1 MELQTT
7 IEKVIDPYTTSC
19 LNRNHQHTIDSI
31 FLKKKFDRGFNFGLN
46 SIMSKFYNKIV
57 NGNSLEILKKIPDKT
72 FDLVFADPPYNM
84 QIGEKLKRPDNSKV
98 NGVNDKWDQFSNFK
112 HYDDFC
118 KSWLKECKR
127 ILKDDGTIWVIGTYH
142 NIFRLGYHLQNLN
155 YWILN
160 DVIWRKCN
168 PMPNFRGTRF
178 TNAHET
184 LIWASKNKKSK
195 YTFNYQSLKCLNDDL
210 QMRSDWTL
218 PICNGK
224 ERLKKNGKKIHSTQK
239 PESLLHRIILATTNK
254 GDTIFDPFL
263 GTGTTAVVAK
273 KLGRN
278 FYGIEKD
285 KKYFKAA
292 QDRINKTK
300 EIADDYL
307 DIVEN
312 NKSKPRVPFGSLVEL
327 GILKPGTTLFD
338 TEKKINAKIMID
350 GSIKYKEAEGSI
362 HKVAAKI
369 MGTESYNG
377 WTYWYCKING
387 ATVLIDNLRQKFI
400 SSKRA

>member
-1 MELQTT
+1 
-7 IEKVIDPYTTSC
+7 
-19 LNRNHQHTIDSI
+19 
-31 FLKKKFDRGFNFGLN
+31 
-46 SIMSKFYNKIV
+46 
-57 NGNSLEILKKIPDKT
+57 
-72 FDLVFADPPYNM
+72 
-84 QIGEKLKRPDNSKV
+84 
-98 NGVNDKWDQFSNFK
+98 
-112 HYDDFC
+112 
-118 KSWLKECKR
+118 
-127 ILKDDGTIWVIGTYH
+127 
-142 NIFRLGYHLQNLN
+142 
-155 YWILN
+155 
-160 DVIWRKCN
+160 
-168 PMPNFRGTRF
+168 MPNFRGTRF

-239 PESLLHRIILATTNK
+239 PEALLHRIILATTNK
-254 GDTIFDPFL
+254 SDSIFDPFL

-278 FYGIEKD
+278 YCGIEKD

-292 QDRINKTK
+292 QHRINKAK
-300 EIADDYL
+300 KIEDNYL
-307 DIVEN
+307 DTVKN
-312 NKSKPRVPFGSLVEL
+312 NKSKPRIPFGSLVEL

-338 TEKKINAKIMID
+338 YKKKINAKIMAD

-377 WTYWYCKING
+377 WTYWHCDING
-387 ATVLIDNLRQKFI
+387 SAVLIDSLRQKFI
-400 SSKRA
+400 SSKQI

>member
-1 MELQTT
+1 
-7 IEKVIDPYTTSC
+7 
-19 LNRNHQHTIDSI
+19 
-31 FLKKKFDRGFNFGLN
+31 
-46 SIMSKFYNKIV
+46 MSKFSNRIV

-98 NGVNDKWDQFSNFK
+98 NGVNDKWDQFLNFK

-127 ILKDDGTIWVIGTYH
+127 ILKDNGTIWVIGTYH

-160 DVIWRKCN
+160 DVIWRKNN
-168 PMPNFRGTRF
+168 PMPNFKGTRF

-210 QMRSDWTL
+210 QMRSDWML

-224 ERLKKNGKKIHSTQK
+224 ERLKKDGKKVHSTQK
-239 PESLLHRIILATTNK
+239 PEALIHRIILATTNK
-254 GDTIFDPFL
+254 GDLLFDPFL

-273 KLGRN
+273 KLGRQY
-278 FYGIEKD
+278 FGIEKD
-285 KKYFKAA
+285 KKYFLAA
-292 QDRINKTK
+292 YQRINKTNIIK
-300 EIADDYL
+300 DDYL
-307 DIVEN
+307 DTLQN
-312 NKSKPRVPFGSLVEL
+312 NKSKPRVPFGSLVEMGL
-327 GILKPGTTLFD
+327 IKAGTLLFD
-338 TEKKINAKIMID
+338 QKKKYNAKIMID
-350 GSIKYKEAEGSI
+350 GSLKCQKTEGSI

-369 MGTESYNG
+369 MGTESCNG
-377 WTYWYCKING
+377 WTYWHYQSGNNLKP
-387 ATVLIDNLRQKFI
+387 IDKLRERLRPN
-400 SSKRA
+400 S